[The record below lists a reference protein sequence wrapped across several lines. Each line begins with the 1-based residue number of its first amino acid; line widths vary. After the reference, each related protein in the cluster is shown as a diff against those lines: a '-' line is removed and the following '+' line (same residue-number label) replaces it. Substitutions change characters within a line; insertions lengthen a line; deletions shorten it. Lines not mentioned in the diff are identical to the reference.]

1 MRNVLLGALL
11 QGKHF
16 GGRFLKEHSIVV
28 LAKLCSIHIELNP
41 QKKFCF
47 SYKYQIPTTLLIM
60 TFSMSRPL
68 SRRVSVFGGIKGGK
82 RQTNDISI
90 TLFTEKKGLYLAPP

>member
-1 MRNVLLGALL
+1 MRNVLLGSLL

-41 QKKFCF
+41 QKNFF
-47 SYKYQIPTTLLIM
+47 LAQVSNTYHFTNYDFFNVA
-60 TFSMSRPL
+60 TFKS
-68 SRRVSVFGGIKGGK
+68 KGK
-82 RQTNDISI
+82 RFWGDKRG
-90 TLFTEKKGLYLAPP
+90 EKANK